1 MVFDIGFWELEIAES
16 TSNWLITVCFMLLEV
31 LERDLELTE
40 SASSSSTLATVRGS
54 VTALHEFK
62 ADRTVIVW

>member
-31 LERDLELTE
+31 FERDLELTE
-40 SASSSSTLATVRGS
+40 SASSCSTLATMRGS
-54 VTALHEFK
+54 VTALHEFE
-62 ADRTVIVW
+62 ADWTVIVW